1 MISVF
6 QLTNY
11 NHTIN
16 ISLTQE
22 DGFINAN
29 GETDTT
35 KEGYKHSQVI
45 SCEGI
50 AKFRYSGG
58 SYEAGTYMAVFFSSA
73 GAVVQTYGEGNGTA
87 IQVSKQGIPVPDGA
101 ASVIFTGYDV
111 STYGLSVQ
119 RFINYNLNGD
129 AVLHPTSCEVTE
141 DAGGSYELSMVH
153 PIADS
158 FVWPMLVCGAIIKAP
173 APVPPIRNA
182 YIGQN
187 VNVYKTTEQAAL
199 RDGPSEATRITY
211 QTWYAGQTYAVGA
224 NVTNSN
230 YDYHNYRCTHFDSSS
245 PLIFVPPNN
254 NTAWWTRIADYSSGA
269 AALTTLEI
277 GTEVYFVE
285 DAGDG
290 WYKVSTK
297 DGIIG
302 YIKSSQLVFV
312 RTETVQPAGD
322 RITDYQLFR
331 IYNAQIST
339 DGKSI
344 TVNARHVSY
353 DLSGILLNDCK
364 IEMASPSFA
373 IMRIKDA
380 LITNYAGEIATNL
393 TSDENGTFT
402 GDLSYKNGTYAFL
415 DPDKGMIPYFRAKL
429 VRDNWD
435 IFLMKNDLY
444 DRGVRLTYGVNL
456 RGVSWKQ
463 KSDSLINRVM
473 PVAKGE
479 DGSDLFLPETYVSSS
494 NSWPVA
500 IMERLNVNGQVGK
513 PKSQQDPTLWTVDTL
528 LEEMR
533 TKAGERFSVD
543 HADAIQVE
551 VDVNFT
557 LLGETEEYKA
567 YRGLEKLYM
576 YDLVK
581 VKDPNVGL
589 DLQLQVSQIRYDCI
603 TKRYNGIKLGNVF
616 DYGGRTVFG
625 YNIGDGAINYEKI
638 NPEAIR
644 RIIGE
649 V

>member
-1 MISVF
+1 
-6 QLTNY
+6 
-11 NHTIN
+11 
-16 ISLTQE
+16 
-22 DGFINAN
+22 
-29 GETDTT
+29 
-35 KEGYKHSQVI
+35 
-45 SCEGI
+45 
-50 AKFRYSGG
+50 
-58 SYEAGTYMAVFFSSA
+58 
-73 GAVVQTYGEGNGTA
+73 
-87 IQVSKQGIPVPDGA
+87 
-101 ASVIFTGYDV
+101 
-111 STYGLSVQ
+111 
-119 RFINYNLNGD
+119 
-129 AVLHPTSCEVTE
+129 
-141 DAGGSYELSMVH
+141 
-153 PIADS
+153 
-158 FVWPMLVCGAIIKAP
+158 
-173 APVPPIRNA
+173 
-182 YIGQN
+182 
-187 VNVYKTTEQAAL
+187 
-199 RDGPSEATRITY
+199 
-211 QTWYAGQTYAVGA
+211 
-224 NVTNSN
+224 
-230 YDYHNYRCTHFDSSS
+230 
-245 PLIFVPPNN
+245 
-254 NTAWWTRIADYSSGA
+254 
-269 AALTTLEI
+269 
-277 GTEVYFVE
+277 
-285 DAGDG
+285 
-290 WYKVSTK
+290 
-297 DGIIG
+297 
-302 YIKSSQLVFV
+302 
-312 RTETVQPAGD
+312 
-322 RITDYQLFR
+322 
-331 IYNAQIST
+331 
-339 DGKSI
+339 
-344 TVNARHVSY
+344 
-353 DLSGILLNDCK
+353 
-364 IEMASPSFA
+364 
-373 IMRIKDA
+373 MRIKDA

-456 RGVSWKQ
+456 RGVSWKR

-603 TKRYNGIKLGNVF
+603 MKRYNGIKLGNVF